1 MQFSLRPY
9 PLFLLIVLCCIS
21 GCTTRNTVIRRPA
34 QQDTLPEGVRVQQKK
49 VLATTKDLEQ
59 LGIRLSEFESQS
71 EEIYKN
77 ILDTLDS
84 QADTLRQCEELSDRY
99 LELKERVDLVEEE
112 LRAIKQG
119 SAGD

>member
-1 MQFSLRPY
+1 MQFFLRPY
-9 PLFLLIVLCCIS
+9 LLFLLIVLCCIS